1 VSLPLLLPHLNSIMH
16 DRFDSVFRLAP
27 SMAVSLAM
35 SLALLMT
42 SVCFLA
48 VDAQAQEAQLIR
60 DTWGVP
66 HVVSDDETAAMYAF
80 GYAQAEDRLADI
92 YLAVRTGIGR
102 MAEIEGPSALEQD
115 YMMRLAH
122 NDTLHA
128 DYLKTAPEQV
138 RKNLEAFTAGI
149 KAYIAQHPQEA
160 ANVAIDIEPWHPLA
174 VGRAMILRWPLGTIR
189 DDLGKAPVRPKP
201 AAGSNQWAVSPQRSA
216 DKSAILLS
224 DPHLTWEG
232 LAVLYEA
239 RFHGGNLHMN
249 GYYLIGSPMLAIGH
263 NQRVG
268 WALTTGGPDTSDVY
282 EIKFRANPLPEYL
295 YDDQW
300 RKIRI
305 EKFKIPVKDSEP
317 IEKTALYTHLG
328 PVVSE
333 PDLAN
338 GIAYVGA
345 SPYLEQTGLYQ
356 QFYAMA
362 QAKDIH
368 EFNKALGQHQYNEQ
382 NVMSADIDGNIS
394 YVRNGA
400 TPIRPEGYDWSR
412 PVDGTT
418 SKTAWKG
425 IHPQSDLVCLINPT
439 KGYMQNCNISPANM
453 IVDSPLTPD
462 KYPPYVYNVTWD
474 QNNPRGRRTIEMLE
488 ADRSITLEDAMNIVL
503 DIYDRLAPRWQ
514 AELKEAFKQHGKK
527 YQDNKTF
534 VAAVEGILAWDGNY
548 TIDATASALFKF
560 WRLKCGEKLN
570 LTPLGESKPLADDTR
585 QQMLELLAQTIEEMT
600 AKYGQWDVPWGALHV
615 VGRGGAYF
623 PAPGADYN
631 SGDKEANFSE
641 TLLDVRSTELK
652 GAPGIQVANSGS
664 MAMILMFF
672 DKDNGVRSFTC
683 TPWGQSGHPESS
695 HYVDQAAGLYSLR
708 TMKPTWWNLDELKQN
723 TESTKTL
730 QYAK

>member
-1 VSLPLLLPHLNSIMH
+1 MNTPRGLVIRLLLLCGLACSSIH
-16 DRFDSVFRLAP
+16 SAW
-27 SMAVSLAM
+27 
-35 SLALLMT
+35 
-42 SVCFLA
+42 
-48 VDAQAQEAQLIR
+48 AQEAKLIR

-66 HVVSDDETAAMYAF
+66 HLISDNETAAMYAF
-80 GYAQAEDRLADI
+80 GYAQAEDRLEDI
-92 YLAVRTGIGR
+92 YLAVRTGVGR
-102 MAEIEGPSALEQD
+102 MAEVQGPSALEQD

-128 DYLKTAPEQV
+128 DYLKKAPEQV

-149 KAYIAQHPQEA
+149 KAYIAEHPQEA
-160 ANVAIDIEPWHPLA
+160 ASVAIDIEPWHPLA

-201 AAGSNQWAVSPQRSA
+201 AAGSNQWAVSPKRSA

-345 SPYLEQTGLYQ
+345 SPYLEQTGLYE

-362 QAKDIH
+362 HATDVHK
-368 EFNKALGQHQYNEQ
+368 FNEALGQHQYNEQ
-382 NVMSADIDGNIS
+382 NVMSADIEGNIS

-400 TPIRPEGYDWSR
+400 TPIRPDGYDWSK

-418 SKTAWKG
+418 SKSAWKG
-425 IHPQSDLVCLINPT
+425 IHPQSDLVCLINPE

-462 KYPPYVYNVTWD
+462 KYLPYIYNVTWD

-488 ADRSITLEDAMNIVL
+488 ADRSITMEDAMNIVL
-503 DIYDRLAPRWQ
+503 DIYDRLAPTWQ
-514 AELKEAFKQHGKK
+514 NELKAAFKDHGSK

-534 VAAVEGILAWDGNY
+534 VQAVEGILAWDGNY
-548 TIDATASALFKF
+548 TIDSTASALMKF
-560 WRLKCGEKLN
+560 WRLKCGEKLD
-570 LTPLGESKPLADDTR
+570 LTPLGQSKPLPAQTR
-585 QQMLELLAQTIEEMT
+585 EQMLALLAQTIDEMT
-600 AKYGQWDVPWGALHV
+600 TKYGQWNIPWGQVHV

-652 GAPGIQVANSGS
+652 GVPGVQVANSGS

-672 DKDNGVRSFTC
+672 DKENGVRSFTC
-683 TPWGQSGHPESS
+683 TPWGQSGHPESN
-695 HYVDQAAGLYSLR
+695 HYVDQAAALYSIR
-708 TMKPTWWNLDELKQN
+708 TMKPTWWNLEELKQN
-723 TESTKTL
+723 TESTKL
-730 QYAK
+730 MQYTK

>member
-1 VSLPLLLPHLNSIMH
+1 MRNDFLTLGRLALSVSLL
-16 DRFDSVFRLAP
+16 FG
-27 SMAVSLAM
+27 SLQ
-35 SLALLMT
+35 S
-42 SVCFLA
+42 CFS
-48 VDAQAQEAQLIR
+48 QEAKLIR

-66 HVVSDDETAAMYAF
+66 HLVSENETAAMYAF
-80 GYAQAEDRLADI
+80 GYAQAEDRLEDI
-92 YLAVRTGIGR
+92 YLAIRTGLGR
-102 MAEIEGPSALEQD
+102 MAEIQGPSALEQD
-115 YMMRLAH
+115 YMMRLAG
-122 NDTLHA
+122 NDKLHQE
-128 DYLKTAPEQV
+128 YLKKSPEQV
-138 RKNLEAFTAGI
+138 RRNLEAFTAGI
-149 KAYIAQHPQEA
+149 RAYIAEHPGEA
-160 ANVAIDIEPWHPLA
+160 ADVAIDVEAWHPLA

-201 AAGSNQWAVSPQRSA
+201 AAGSNQWAVAPSRSE

-239 RFHGGNLHMN
+239 RFHGGDLHMN

-263 NQRVG
+263 NRKVG

-295 YDDQW
+295 YDGEW
-300 RKIRI
+300 KKIRV
-305 EKFKIPVKDSEP
+305 EKFVIPVKGSDP
-317 IEKTALYTHLG
+317 VEKMALYTHLG

-333 PDLAN
+333 PDIAN

-345 SPYLEQTGLYQ
+345 SPYLEQTGLYE

-362 QAKDIH
+362 QSNDIY

-382 NVMSADIDGNIS
+382 NVMSADIEGNIS

-425 IHPQSDLVCLINPT
+425 IHPQSDLVCLINPD

-453 IVDSPLTPD
+453 MLESPLTPD

-488 ADRSITLEDAMNIVL
+488 SDRKISMEDAMNIVL
-503 DIYDRLAPRWQ
+503 DIYDRLAPSWQ
-514 AELKEAFKQHGKK
+514 AELKEAFKQHGAN

-534 VAAVEGILAWDGNY
+534 VEAVEGILAWDGYY
-548 TIDATASALFKF
+548 TVDATASALFKF
-560 WRLKCGEKLN
+560 WRLKCGEKLD
-570 LTPLGESKPLADDTR
+570 LKPLGEAKPLPVETR
-585 QQMLELLAQTIEEMT
+585 KAMLDLLSQTIQEMT
-600 AKYGQWDVPWGALHV
+600 TKYGQWNIPWGQIHV
-615 VGRGGAYF
+615 VGRGGFYF

-641 TLLDVRSTELK
+641 TLLDVRSTDLK
-652 GAPGIQVANSGS
+652 EFPGVQVANSGS

-672 DKDNGVRSFTC
+672 DKEHGVRSFTC
-683 TPWGQSGHPESS
+683 TPWGQSGHKESI
-695 HYVDQAAGLYSLR
+695 HYVDQAAALYSIR
-708 TMKPTWWNLDELKQN
+708 TMKPTWWNLEELQQN
-723 TESTKTL
+723 TESTKVMN
-730 QYAK
+730 YGK

>member
-1 VSLPLLLPHLNSIMH
+1 VFLLLLLPHLEPIMH
-16 DRFDSVFRLAP
+16 DCIDSVIRLP
-27 SMAVSLAM
+27 RLLVLSL
-35 SLALLMT
+35 T
-42 SVCFLA
+42 FLTLSA
-48 VDAQAQEAQLIR
+48 GYFESGAQAQEAKLIR

-66 HVVSDDETAAMYAF
+66 HVVSEDETAAMYAF

-102 MAEIEGPSALEQD
+102 MAEVEGPSALEQD

-128 DYLKTAPEQV
+128 EYLKTAPEQV

-149 KAYIAQHPQEA
+149 KAYIAEHPQEA
-160 ANVAIDIEPWHPLA
+160 SNVAIDIEPWHPLA

-400 TPIRPEGYDWSR
+400 TPIRPEGYDWTR

-425 IHPQSDLVCLINPT
+425 IHPQSDLVCLINPA

-453 IVDSPLTPD
+453 IVDSPLTPE
-462 KYPPYVYNVTWD
+462 KYPPYIYNVSWD
-474 QNNPRGRRTIEMLE
+474 QNNPRGRRTIELLE

-514 AELKEAFKQHGKK
+514 AELKEAFNEHGKK
-527 YQDNKTF
+527 YKDNETF

-548 TIDATASALFKF
+548 TIDSTASALFKF
-560 WRLKCGEKLN
+560 WRLKCGEQLN
-570 LTPLGESKPLADDTR
+570 LTPLGESKPLAAQTR
-585 QQMLELLAQTIEEMT
+585 EQMLELLAQTIEEMT
-600 AKYGQWDVPWGALHV
+600 AKYGQWNVPWGAVHV

-652 GAPGIQVANSGS
+652 GVPGIQVANSGS
-664 MAMILMFF
+664 MAMILMFL
-672 DKDNGVRSFTC
+672 DKDNGVRSYTC

-723 TESTKTL
+723 TESTKTM